1 MSTKTQLPLPKRF
14 NVALTEAAYDR
25 LRALNERT
33 GLGNNYL
40 LVVLLEQLDRYADPD
55 KLDRAFTEFI
65 ARYGAPAAPTRPQRG
80 DNQGMQTVTPAERT
94 DR

>member
-1 MSTKTQLPLPKRF
+1 MSTKTRLPLPKRF

-33 GLGNNYL
+33 DLGNNYL

-55 KLDRAFTEFI
+55 KLDQVFAEFI
-65 ARYGAPAAPTRPQRG
+65 DRYGAPAAPTRPQNG
-80 DNQGMQTVTPAERT
+80 DR
-94 DR
+94 

>member
-1 MSTKTQLPLPKRF
+1 MSTKTRLPLPKRF

-55 KLDRAFTEFI
+55 KLDQVFAAFI
-65 ARYGAPAAPTRPQRG
+65 ARYGAPAAPTPPRSG
-80 DNQGMQTVTPAERT
+80 DG
-94 DR
+94 